1 MKKAALLVLIIICA
15 ACVVFGGLYM
25 KDSGVFEQYPDAEYL
40 SPDEA
45 AERPLYAQLSKKEQ
59 AVYTALYR
67 GICGKQTEIALPV
80 EVDGETYSKLYCILE
95 KQEGALFYLDSSYYT
110 AQKIRNA
117 EIIYREIPGNE
128 PMMSV
133 TLESCASEVTAAVGG
148 MGEYGK
154 ALYIHDYII
163 KNCTYEVNMDN
174 DLGATAYGCLVGGS
188 ANCEGYAKAF
198 VYLAGKAG
206 VTSIVVTGMTD
217 EGENHAW
224 NQVEIGGEW
233 YNLDVTWDDL
243 DNPSDKRHT
252 YFLCADSD
260 FLKTHT
266 ADNLAGGTFSCTS
279 SDENYFVKNDLFISN
294 MDDADRILRREIS
307 LGTDMVELRLADSG
321 IYHEFMNEYFEN
333 ERIFDI
339 IMEYSSPILG
349 ASVAVNIKENEKENC
364 IAVYLE

>member
-1 MKKAALLVLIIICA
+1 MKKAALLVLVIICA
-15 ACVVFGGLYM
+15 ACVIFGGLYM

-40 SPDEA
+40 SADEA
-45 AERPLYAQLSKKEQ
+45 AERPLYTRLSKKEQ

-67 GICGKQTEIALPV
+67 GVCNKQTEIALPV

-117 EIIYREIPGNE
+117 EIIYHE
-128 PMMSV
+128 
-133 TLESCASEVTAAVGG
+133 LEEDVQAMTESFEKCASEVVDAVDS
-148 MGEYGK
+148 MDEYGK

-163 KNCTYEVNMDN
+163 KNCAYEVNKYN
-174 DLGATAYGCLVGGS
+174 DLGATAYGCLVDGS

-198 VYLAGKAG
+198 VCLAGKAG
-206 VTSIVVTGMTD
+206 MVSVVVTGVTD

-224 NQVEIGGEW
+224 NQVKIDGEW

-252 YFLCADSD
+252 YFLCSDSD
-260 FLKTHT
+260 FQKTHT
-266 ADNLAGGTFSCTS
+266 ADNLAGDAFACIN
-279 SDENYFVKNDLFISN
+279 SDENYFVKNDLLINN
-294 MDDADRILRREIS
+294 MDDADRILRREVS
-307 LGTDMVELRLADSG
+307 LGTDMIELRLADDG
-321 IYHEFMNEYFEN
+321 IYHEFMSEYFEN
-333 ERIFDI
+333 ELIFDI

-349 ASVAVNIKENEKENC
+349 TRVSVNIKENEKENC
-364 IAVYLE
+364 VAIYLN